1 MRRPCLGMLVALV
14 ALFFPVLAVATS
26 GSFRG
31 VIVSGP
37 SPQPGWIW
45 VRGAHSTLRKVEVS
59 RAEVIYSKA
68 VPNSDRQRQPK
79 LSIKS
84 GVEVRV
90 TAELDGHGEWRA
102 TKVEILNL
110 KAADPVVQPS
120 QRSQGT
126 FRTTELRQITQST

>member
-1 MRRPCLGMLVALV
+1 MHRPCLGIFV
-14 ALFFPVLAVATS
+14 ALFVLLFPVLSFATV

-31 VIVSGP
+31 VIVPGP
-37 SPQPGWIW
+37 SQQAGWIW

-59 RAEVIYSKA
+59 RAEVVYDKT
-68 VPNSDRQRQPK
+68 VPSSDRQRQPK
-79 LSIKS
+79 MSIKM

-90 TAELDGHGEWRA
+90 TAELDGGGVWRA

-120 QRSQGT
+120 QRSLGT
-126 FRTTELRQITQST
+126 FRTT